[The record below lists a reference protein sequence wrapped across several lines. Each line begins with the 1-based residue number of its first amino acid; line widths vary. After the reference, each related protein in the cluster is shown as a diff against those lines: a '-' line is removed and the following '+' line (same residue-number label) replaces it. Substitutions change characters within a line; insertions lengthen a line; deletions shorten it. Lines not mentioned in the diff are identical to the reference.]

1 MKEHTRGRSHNRLHR
16 RRKTCKTKRTTK
28 TRSDTKSTGRL
39 DMIAVILTASFLCE
53 IQWLLI
59 FLISNAMTFWYFKCL
74 NTSYLHSVP
83 RLSCNFTWQGK
94 FWLFLY
100 EQNMQWELPTCA
112 AQIYGLIPV
121 RESVNKRGSV
131 CACMYKS
138 NEKPRLLFHYWE
150 WKHQREGCCV
160 HSRRDVNANWLIYLC

>member
-1 MKEHTRGRSHNRLHR
+1 
-16 RRKTCKTKRTTK
+16 
-28 TRSDTKSTGRL
+28 
-39 DMIAVILTASFLCE
+39 
-53 IQWLLI
+53 
-59 FLISNAMTFWYFKCL
+59 MTFWYFKCL

-83 RLSCNFTWQGK
+83 MLSCNFTWQGK

-100 EQNMQWELPTCA
+100 DQNIQWELPTSA

-160 HSRRDVNANWLIYLC
+160 HSRRAVNANWLIYLCYLFICQCGGSAGRSWWIKSTDGVIFIKCVWACICVLVGFYPDCSLSAP